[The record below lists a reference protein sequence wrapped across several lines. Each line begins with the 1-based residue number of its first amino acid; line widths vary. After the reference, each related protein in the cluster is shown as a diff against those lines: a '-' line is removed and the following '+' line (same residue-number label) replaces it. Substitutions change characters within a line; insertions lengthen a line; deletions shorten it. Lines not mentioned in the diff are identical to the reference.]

1 MKIRQMQARD
11 IPAIAELEKQTFSAP
26 WSENTIRSSFDNKI
40 SCWLVAEVEGV
51 VVGYVGSESVLDS
64 ADMMNV
70 AVSPNYRRQGIAEAL
85 INALSDA
92 LRAKDIRFLMLEVRV
107 SNMPAIALYE
117 KLGFTVA
124 GRRPRYYCNP
134 REDAYVM
141 RKELKP

>member
-1 MKIRQMQARD
+1 M
-11 IPAIAELEKQTFSAP
+11 
-26 WSENTIRSSFDNKI
+26 
-40 SCWLVAEVEGV
+40 AEVEGV

-64 ADMMNV
+64 ADIMNV

-117 KLGFTVA
+117 KLGFIVA
-124 GRRPRYYCNP
+124 GRRPRYYSSP

>member
-1 MKIRQMQARD
+1 MMIRQMQARD

-26 WSENTIRSSFDNKI
+26 WSENTSRSSFDNKI

-51 VVGYVGSESVLDS
+51 VVGYVGSETVLDS

-70 AVSPNYRRQGIAEAL
+70 AVSPNYRRQGIADAL

-92 LRAKDIRFLMLEVRV
+92 LRAKDIRYLMLEVRV

-124 GRRPRYYCNP
+124 GRRPRYYSSP

-141 RKELKP
+141 RKELVR